1 MSARLGAALRHIWRA
16 VRDAGP
22 DGLSREALL
31 AMLPMRPQ
39 RMSHR
44 VHDLKAQGYIQATGS
59 NDLRTYTLG
68 NKVPQGERAE
78 PYAEP
83 LPGWILAPYVSEL
96 VDTDGD
102 NEADTA
108 PLHKPLAGA
117 PGGVPNSVFALGQVA
132 GRLGW
137 DQETM
142 MPRGAAD
149 HRAEEGGHGQDGEG
163 ADELG
168 LGGGAQQDQPADRTH
183 EGAGRAL
190 GDPGGHERRKG
201 SGQAAG
207 GGGQGGVEDGRD
219 EDPTGAEPVGGPA
232 ADRQEDG
239 GGQHV
244 EGDGEVQP
252 ERLDDQGDGHG
263 GQGVCQDRG
272 VEGLHEQGPADD
284 GRDPPVRRR
293 GDGRGRLWEGHVDRG
308 T

>member
-1 MSARLGAALRHIWRA
+1 MSARLGSTLRHIWRA

-44 VHDLKAQGYIQATGS
+44 VHDLKAQGYIQATGRY
-59 NDLRTYTLG
+59 DLRTYTLG

-132 GRLGW
+132 QQQAGETPAELIAAMLAPAAPEAYKAAKDAQAKAKAKGLAWVPAKNPQPAAAPQPAPASKPSPKPKGMREVEQAHVQPQPPGRATLGDCTVEVAERVPGEPW
-137 DQETM
+137 FELHSTGAMVLHPDAGPASIRLSPVVTRALFRWLDQLAGPLAQAMEEEGEDAPL
-142 MPRGAAD
+142 PRRAGQRQGAA
-149 HRAEEGGHGQDGEG
+149 A
-163 ADELG
+163 
-168 LGGGAQQDQPADRTH
+168 
-183 EGAGRAL
+183 
-190 GDPGGHERRKG
+190 
-201 SGQAAG
+201 
-207 GGGQGGVEDGRD
+207 
-219 EDPTGAEPVGGPA
+219 
-232 ADRQEDG
+232 
-239 GGQHV
+239 
-244 EGDGEVQP
+244 
-252 ERLDDQGDGHG
+252 
-263 GQGVCQDRG
+263 
-272 VEGLHEQGPADD
+272 
-284 GRDPPVRRR
+284 
-293 GDGRGRLWEGHVDRG
+293 
-308 T
+308 